1 MKAVIGKE
9 AAVTHNSQD
18 REIFG
23 HFCGLD
29 NVHVFVSVQ
38 KWEESCFCLD
48 PLQTQ
53 SECPCRCWWP
63 VKLFMFQGLA
73 EGQASPQMSETAFL
87 FLTSHQG
94 TKEDLFVLYV

>member
-38 KWEESCFCLD
+38 K
-48 PLQTQ
+48 
-53 SECPCRCWWP
+53 
-63 VKLFMFQGLA
+63 
-73 EGQASPQMSETAFL
+73 
-87 FLTSHQG
+87 
-94 TKEDLFVLYV
+94 